1 MSAVQSRAEKA
12 AEHSRSGAPPGSKS
26 IAYEC
31 TPPRCLQTCTD
42 EPRER
47 IKYAVPLKEQKPC
60 CGADTSPASHFPLR
74 LQPSSTATN
83 QIKLRRLAIFL
94 NGSLSVLALRRT
106 AKVVRFRALAIVS
119 VLLALK
125 TSSRSS
131 LSRSGVQ
138 GRRGVPVIFA
148 SPSS

>member
-1 MSAVQSRAEKA
+1 MAWNLDQRGSRPIRMSAVQSRAEKA

-60 CGADTSPASHFPLR
+60 CGADTSPASHFPCGLR
-74 LQPSSTATN
+74 AAP
-83 QIKLRRLAIFL
+83 RGRLY
-94 NGSLSVLALRRT
+94 
-106 AKVVRFRALAIVS
+106 
-119 VLLALK
+119 
-125 TSSRSS
+125 
-131 LSRSGVQ
+131 
-138 GRRGVPVIFA
+138 RG
-148 SPSS
+148 